1 MPIQIG
7 ANQFRGKRDGLNGYV
22 VKGKEGAF
30 VRTIN
35 PNMSNRVKTAP
46 EYANTRKY
54 SRRFS
59 MARSM
64 AVGQLVAQRFVS
76 QGFRYA
82 AADFNLC
89 KDLAKMQ
96 KKLYEYNL
104 RVLAADTTHDVG
116 SQEYR
121 SARWQK
127 GIVDIVN
134 QFSPNPLL
142 ASAVEGFRVQ
152 YRARI
157 NPTDGGGKIWF
168 VMPIE
173 FNNMLHS
180 MGYDRCAVVLRYVC
194 NSVHF
199 NSQHQGSE
207 VADTPKAEHLK
218 ESYEVMRWD
227 FDTTTAFSVDGTS
240 FFGKEGHPLS
250 YLGNNICPYFVL
262 QVVPYKGPQRSTTY
276 QQSHNFYIAALGDEL
291 DGVNGGGSMV
301 INPNPEIGQQ
311 DTTEE

>member
-134 QFSPNPLL
+134 QFSPNPLM
-142 ASAVEGFRVQ
+142 ASAVENFKVQ
-152 YRARI
+152 YKARI
-157 NPTDGGGKIWF
+157 NPTEGGGKIWF

-173 FNNMLHS
+173 FNNMLKS

-207 VADTPKAEHLK
+207 VADTPKAEHLS

-227 FDTTTAFSVDGTS
+227 FDTANAFTVDETS
-240 FFGKEGHPLS
+240 FVGKEGHPLS

-276 QQSHNFYIAALGDEL
+276 QQSHNFYIAALGYEMD
-291 DGVNGGGSMV
+291 NGGIIM
-301 INPNPEIGQQ
+301 NPGPGIGEVV
-311 DTTEE
+311 TTEE

>member
-22 VKGKEGAF
+22 VKGKDGAF

-89 KDLAKMQ
+89 KDLAKLQ

-142 ASAVEGFRVQ
+142 ASAVENFKVQ
-152 YRARI
+152 YKARI
-157 NPTDGGGKIWF
+157 NPKEGGGKISF

-173 FNNMLHS
+173 FNNMLQS

-207 VADTPKAEHLK
+207 VTDTPKAEHLS

-227 FDTTTAFSVDGTS
+227 FDNTNAFTVDETS
-240 FFGKEGHPLS
+240 FVGKEGHPLK
-250 YLGNNICPYFVL
+250 YLANNICPYFVL

-276 QQSHNFYIAALGDEL
+276 QQSHNFYIAALGYEMD
-291 DGVNGGGSMV
+291 GGGIIM
-301 INPNPEIGQQ
+301 NPGPGIGEQV
-311 DTTEE
+311 TTEE

>member
-30 VRTIN
+30 IRTIN
-35 PNMSNRVKTAP
+35 PNMSSRVKTAP

-64 AVGQLVAQRFVS
+64 AVGQLVSQRFVS
-76 QGFRYA
+76 QGFRYS

-89 KDLAKMQ
+89 KDLAKLQ

-104 RVLAADTTHDVG
+104 RVLASDTTHDVG
-116 SQEYR
+116 SQGFLGG
-121 SARWQK
+121 RWQK
-127 GIVDIVN
+127 GIVNIVN

-142 ASAVEGFRVQ
+142 ASCIEGFRVQ
-152 YRARI
+152 YRARL

-168 VMPIE
+168 EMPIE
-173 FNNMLHS
+173 FNNMLKS

-199 NSQHQGSE
+199 NTQYSGAE
-207 VADTPKAEHLK
+207 VADTPQAEHLK
-218 ESYEVMRWD
+218 YSYEIQRWD
-227 FDTTTAFSVDGTS
+227 IDTSVGFTVPGTN
-240 FFGKEGHPLS
+240 FYGKEGYPLQ
-250 YLGNNICPYFVL
+250 YLDTNICPYFVL
-262 QVVPYKGPQRSTTY
+262 QFVPYKGPQRSTTY
-276 QQSHNFYIAALGDEL
+276 QQSHNFYIAALGEEL
-291 DGVNGGGSMV
+291 DGSGVEMS
-301 INPNPEIGQQ
+301 PEREVASQEKTGN
-311 DTTEE
+311 